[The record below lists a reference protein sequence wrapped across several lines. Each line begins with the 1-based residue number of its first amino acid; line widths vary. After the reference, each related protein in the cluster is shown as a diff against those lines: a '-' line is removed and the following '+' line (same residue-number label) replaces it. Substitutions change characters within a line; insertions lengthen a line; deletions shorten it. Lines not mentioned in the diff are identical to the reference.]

1 MYDIEDYYEADT
13 VADACDLLQK
23 HPGAI
28 LICGGS
34 DVLIRIREGKLAG
47 SSLISIRGIRDL
59 HGVSMEKDGRISIG
73 AAVTFH
79 HLTEDPAVRQY
90 IPVLSEAADQ
100 VGGPDPQYRH
110 HRRKSLQRSR
120 QRRQCTC
127 LFLSECPAEDFRSR
141 RRADRPHKRFLSG
154 TGPGRFKKRRNTDPD
169 LHRQKK
175 LRRLYRALY

>member
-1 MYDIEDYYEADT
+1 MKQTPWQMPVISYKNIPAPYSSAAARCADP
-13 VADACDLLQK
+13 
-23 HPGAI
+23 HPG
-28 LICGGS
+28 
-34 DVLIRIREGKLAG
+34 EGKLAG

-59 HGVSMEKDGRISIG
+59 HGVSMEKDGTISIG

-79 HLTEDPAVRQY
+79 HLTEDPVIRQY

-100 VGGPDPQYRH
+100 VGGPQIRNIGTIG
-110 HRRKSLQRSR
+110 RKSLQRSR

-127 LFLSECPAEDFRSR
+127 LFLSGCPAEDFRSR

-154 TGPGRFKKRRNTDPD
+154 TGPGRFKRRRNTDPD
-169 LHRQKK
+169 LHRQEK

>member
-59 HGVSMEKDGRISIG
+59 HGVSMEKDGTISIG

-100 VGGPDPQYRH
+100 VGGPQIRNIGTIGGNLCNGAVSADSAPA
-110 HRRKSLQRSR
+110 
-120 QRRQCTC
+120 CFC
-127 LFLSECPAEDFRSR
+127 LNA
-141 RRADRPHKRFLSG
+141 
-154 TGPGRFKKRRNTDPD
+154 
-169 LHRQKK
+169 
-175 LRRLYRALY
+175 

>member
-59 HGVSMEKDGRISIG
+59 HGVSMEKDGTISIG

-79 HLTEDPAVRQY
+79 HLTEDPVIRQY
-90 IPVLSEAADQ
+90 I
-100 VGGPDPQYRH
+100 RCF
-110 HRRKSLQRSR
+110 
-120 QRRQCTC
+120 QRRQI
-127 LFLSECPAEDFRSR
+127 R
-141 RRADRPHKRFLSG
+141 
-154 TGPGRFKKRRNTDPD
+154 
-169 LHRQKK
+169 
-175 LRRLYRALY
+175 

>member
-59 HGVSMEKDGRISIG
+59 HGVSMEKDGINFHRSCCHLSSFDRGPGDPSIYPG
-73 AAVTFH
+73 AF
-79 HLTEDPAVRQY
+79 R
-90 IPVLSEAADQ
+90 
-100 VGGPDPQYRH
+100 GGRSGRRSPDPQYRH
-110 HRRKSLQRSR
+110 HRRKSLQ
-120 QRRQCTC
+120 
-127 LFLSECPAEDFRSR
+127 SEPSAQTVHLPVFVWM
-141 RRADRPHKRFLSG
+141 
-154 TGPGRFKKRRNTDPD
+154 PG
-169 LHRQKK
+169 
-175 LRRLYRALY
+175 